1 VRNVSRIGKQ
11 PITIP
16 SAVQVQIDGQNVS
29 VKGPKGELQR
39 EVHRDIRVQLD
50 DGKISVTRSSDLPY
64 YRALHGLT
72 RALLNNM
79 VDGVSTGFSKTLE
92 LLGVGYRAQQMGQ
105 NIQIAVGYSHPVD
118 VKAPAGIQ
126 LEVEGTSRIHVR
138 GVDKEL
144 VGQTAA
150 EIRSVRP
157 PEPYKGKGIRYEGE
171 HVRRKAG
178 KAGKTLH

>member
-1 VRNVSRIGKQ
+1 VSRIGKQ
-11 PITIP
+11 PITVP
-16 SAVQVQIDGQNVS
+16 SGVQVQIDGQRVS

-39 EVHRDIRVQLD
+39 EVHGDIRVHLD
-50 DGKISVTRSSDLPY
+50 DGKVSVTRTSDLPY
-64 YRALHGLT
+64 HRALHGLT
-72 RALLNNM
+72 RALLSNM
-79 VDGVSTGFSKTLE
+79 VTGVSTGFSKTLE

-118 VKAPAGIQ
+118 VKAPSGIQ

-150 EIRSVRP
+150 EIRSIRP